1 MNIIKKII
9 DSINFF
15 KKKTKEEE
23 PLQDEKKD
31 FSILENYIKNIKKTA
46 VSLKLLL
53 KNINNISED
62 FNKKNNNVND
72 ALLIQI
78 RKIKNIT
85 QEFEKVFTSLNEA
98 KTYFYDKRF
107 EVEFKILNK
116 DYIII
121 EKIYSFVGNE
131 KDEESLISKLL
142 YVKKEKAVEKKKYIL
157 KNQINRLDNKLN
169 NLNEIIKRI
178 EKVYL
183 NKIW

>member
-1 MNIIKKII
+1 MSIIKKII

-15 KKKTKEEE
+15 KKENKEEE
-23 PLQDEKKD
+23 HLQDNKKD

-53 KNINNISED
+53 ENINNISED

-78 RKIKNIT
+78 RKIKNIA
-85 QEFEKVFTSLNEA
+85 QEFEKVFKSLNEA
-98 KTYFYDKRF
+98 KTYFYDQRF
-107 EVEFKILNK
+107 EGEFKILNK

-142 YVKKEKAVEKKKYIL
+142 YVKKEKVVKKKKYIL
-157 KNQINRLDNKLN
+157 KNQINRLENKLN
-169 NLNEIIKRI
+169 NLNELIAKI
-178 EKVYL
+178 EKIYL
-183 NKIW
+183 DEM